1 MLQRCFALVVALVCA
16 ACVGVGPRSIQA
28 QRASYTEVL
37 GATDAEELLA
47 NIVRLRYL
55 DTPVFLRVSS
65 VTASPTLELSS
76 GLNASLDSDGDFGG
90 AGSNGGVIYTDQPT
104 IVYEPLDGREF
115 ANELLVPLDAAP
127 VFLMVANGFDFD
139 VVARLLFASIEGLTN
154 ERSASAEAR
163 RPFRETT
170 RDLAELMR
178 AGLVRLG
185 TPEGGLDAAKPGLV
199 LRVDQRAYVH
209 PAGQRAFAALGVA
222 EGVGVVDVRFGLASD
237 ERSIAVRTRSL
248 LAVLSYLSDCIDV
261 DPADE
266 SRVWPS
272 TQEEEPLL
280 HISSSDERPP
290 EAAPAVRLRGRWFYV
305 DAEDLR
311 SRNTFYLLRL
321 LFSLQA
327 RTAESDD
334 GVVLTLPVR

>member
-1 MLQRCFALVVALVCA
+1 MLDRPFAFIVVLSCA
-16 ACVGVGPRSIQA
+16 ACVGVGPGSIQA
-28 QRASYTEVL
+28 QRSSYTEVL

-90 AGSNGGVIYTDQPT
+90 AGSSGGVVYTDQPT

-170 RDLAELMR
+170 RDLAQLMR
-178 AGLVRLG
+178 EGLVRLG

-199 LRVDQRAYVH
+199 LRVDERAYAH
-209 PAGQRAFAALGVA
+209 PAGQRAFEVLGV
-222 EGVGVVDVRFGLASD
+222 ESGLDVVDVRFGLASD
-237 ERSIAVRTRSL
+237 GRSIAVRTRSL

-266 SRVWPS
+266 SLVWPS

-280 HISSSDERPP
+280 HVNSAGTRP
-290 EAAPAVRLRGRWFYV
+290 ANGQPAVRIRGRWFYLRA
-305 DAEDLR
+305 DDLR

-327 RTAESDD
+327 RTAESGD